1 MSLGKTK
8 PKPEAPPA
16 PPSDVSQSG
25 PYVITAH
32 PSAIPV
38 FITTARTFPS
48 QAQPSWLET
57 ASEMAKKPPQGPQ
70 RCRNQAV
77 EMSGLQRLCQAEQ
90 LPRCAALPCL
100 PAKISKPCLMHFFIF
115 KFFFLLEIQQSLKWS
130 CSELCEAGYRGGHWW
145 MPLKPH
151 SAHTAAWKRL
161 RVLNTLHRK
170 QVTSLSFCTHNH
182 SNDACK

>member
-115 KFFFLLEIQQSLKWS
+115 
-130 CSELCEAGYRGGHWW
+130 
-145 MPLKPH
+145 
-151 SAHTAAWKRL
+151 
-161 RVLNTLHRK
+161 
-170 QVTSLSFCTHNH
+170 
-182 SNDACK
+182 